1 MAALK
6 NHRLNKQTRVRSL
19 VKLLYAHVGLKDVSP
34 GLHCLH
40 SIQKLTPWSLTPEIR
55 ADKWRWRR
63 TKQVPTRNLKGTNT
77 LPFISGES
85 LTSKTR
91 EEACDHRNNPVTGAA
106 LFYHK
111 RGLHQPHVA
120 IHAAASL
127 AGELHSAAEMGSM
140 SVVSAL
146 VCKSQEDG
154 CQGKSPA
161 IWILSDTQLCK
172 AEFPIISENL
182 HRSLSCQAEHGLFWP

>member
-1 MAALK
+1 M
-6 NHRLNKQTRVRSL
+6 

-63 TKQVPTRNLKGTNT
+63 TKQVRTRNLKGRNT

-91 EEACDHRNNPVTGAA
+91 EEACDHRNNPATGAA

-127 AGELHSAAEMGSM
+127 AGELLQKWEAWLWSLRLFAKVKKMGVRGRVRLSE
-140 SVVSAL
+140 SYL
-146 VCKSQEDG
+146 
-154 CQGKSPA
+154 
-161 IWILSDTQLCK
+161 ILSCVKQN
-172 AEFPIISENL
+172 F
-182 HRSLSCQAEHGLFWP
+182 RSFLKIYTSGSVAKLSTASSDPSQPWK

>member
-1 MAALK
+1 M
-6 NHRLNKQTRVRSL
+6 

-63 TKQVPTRNLKGTNT
+63 TKQVRTRNLKGRNT

-91 EEACDHRNNPVTGAA
+91 EEACDHRNNPATGAA

-140 SVVSAL
+140 AVVSAL
-146 VCKSQEDG
+146 VCKSKKMGVRGRVRLSE
-154 CQGKSPA
+154 SYL
-161 IWILSDTQLCK
+161 ILSCVKQN
-172 AEFPIISENL
+172 F
-182 HRSLSCQAEHGLFWP
+182 RSFLKIYTAGSVAKMSTASSDPSQP